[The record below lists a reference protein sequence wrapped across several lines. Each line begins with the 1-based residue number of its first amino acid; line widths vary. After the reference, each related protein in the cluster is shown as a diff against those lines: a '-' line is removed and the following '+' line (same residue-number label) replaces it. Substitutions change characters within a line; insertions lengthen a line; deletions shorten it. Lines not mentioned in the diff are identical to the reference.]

1 MYIQNIAR
9 AIKKMTVNE
18 IRDFVFE
25 NYYKQIG
32 FSEENSYYSLK
43 RLKYLFL
50 LIEEGEKKHYV
61 LINDFNRFM
70 YDHSLH
76 LGRKHF
82 SRYCLHAF
90 ITEEILKHP
99 IKDSFQINGK
109 QNLMIMERKI
119 QMNFILT
126 NIKNLL
132 PVVMVIKVLMINL
145 ESLLNHTSAK
155 MLFTALLAV

>member
-43 RLKYLFL
+43 HLKYLFL
-50 LIEEGEKKHYV
+50 LIEVGEKKHYV

-82 SRYCLHAF
+82 SRYCLHTF
-90 ITEEILKHP
+90 ITEEILKHL

-109 QNLMIMERKI
+109 QNLTIMERKI

-145 ESLLNHTSAK
+145 VSLLNHTSAK

>member
-18 IRDFVFE
+18 IRDFLFE

-43 RLKYLFL
+43 RLTYLFL

-82 SRYCLHAF
+82 SR
-90 ITEEILKHP
+90 
-99 IKDSFQINGK
+99 
-109 QNLMIMERKI
+109 
-119 QMNFILT
+119 
-126 NIKNLL
+126 
-132 PVVMVIKVLMINL
+132 
-145 ESLLNHTSAK
+145 
-155 MLFTALLAV
+155 